1 MYENQQIREIIREFF
16 DLRSVAAG
24 LQNELWQG
32 LSLFI
37 FLLYILC
44 DDGCPSFEIK
54 KIFFFFFYPH
64 TLTFRLKR
72 PVYRGFSGEGK
83 CEGKCFTITLL
94 SHLPS
99 HPRTP
104 TLPARKHPVCR
115 GFYGWVSD
123 SIGRAQ
129 KKQLFTDSI
138 AMLHCW
144 CTYAAPLVFLCWTN
158 SIPMLNHRYS
168 YAVPSVPECFT
179 LLVPFF
185 QFVYN
190 AISRRIKS
198 SFFVLL

>member
-1 MYENQQIREIIREFF
+1 MLHCWCTFIEDEKR
-16 DLRSVAAG
+16 VAA
-24 LQNELWQG
+24 
-32 LSLFI
+32 LSI
-37 FLLYILC
+37 Q
-44 DDGCPSFEIK
+44 IK
-54 KIFFFFFYPH
+54 KLFFFFYPH
-64 TLTFRLKR
+64 TLTIRLER

-83 CEGKCFTITLL
+83 CEGKCFTLTLL

-129 KKQLFTDSI
+129 KKLLFTGSI

-144 CTYAAPLVFLCWTN
+144 CNYAAPL
-158 SIPMLNHRYS
+158 
-168 YAVPSVPECFT
+168 VPECFT

-185 QFVYN
+185 QFVYRQYQGEN
-190 AISRRIKS
+190 QNEE
-198 SFFVLL
+198 